1 MAVDR
6 GLPSVPQGLPRSLTV
21 YLQSLHAYLLRLAG
35 NIRGASDSQ
44 AVRRSD
50 LAGYSRTQT
59 PAADSITA
67 AMLRDGSVTEKKLAD
82 GAVSASKIADG
93 VIEGK
98 KLVQGAVGSRELAGG
113 AVDAYAIQP
122 AAVTTEKLADSAV
135 SEDKIAEKA
144 VSAGKLADGIMT
156 FVVSGQAED
165 GNVVEVPGQWIGTP
179 LVAVTGFS
187 FGSLP
192 AGAEIVVKA
201 DGLRKSGELW
211 MFDAVARAVVPPQME
226 EESPLTV
233 HGRMGWMAVGRQ

>member
-6 GLPSVPQGLPRSLTV
+6 GIPSVPQGLPRSLTV

-35 NIRGASDSQ
+35 NIRGASDTQ

-50 LAGYSRTQT
+50 LAGYSRN
-59 PAADSITA
+59 PVPSADSVTA

-82 GAVSASKIADG
+82 GAVSAVKIADG

-98 KLVQGAVGSRELAGG
+98 KLVQGAVGSRELASG
-113 AVDAYAIQP
+113 AVDADAIQS

-144 VSAGKLADGIMT
+144 VSAGKIADGIMT

-165 GNVVEVPGQWIGTP
+165 GDVVELPGHWSGSP
-179 LVAVTGFS
+179 MVSVSGFS
-187 FGSLP
+187 FPSLP
-192 AGAEIVVKA
+192 SGAEMIVKA
-201 DGLRKSGELW
+201 DGLRKNGDLW
-211 MFDAVARAVVPPQME
+211 LFDAVARAVVPEQVE
-226 EESPLTV
+226 EEVPLTV
-233 HGRMGWMAVGRQ
+233 HGRLIWMTVGRQ